1 MFAKKMLVALLIGAF
16 TFVTFAQDS
25 KRVYL
30 GVRAGAGLGLST
42 LLGEWEKEIT
52 EDGGKITRGGA
63 SFDVAPFV
71 SLQLADVFAL
81 QTELLFTKFGVGYEF
96 NESDS
101 YYDDYYD
108 ETISYSYEEVAK
120 YSRSAMVIPVLA
132 KLTFRPENLSI
143 SAFVGPHFAINI
155 GDWKVV
161 ENGSWSD
168 SDGENEKWDTTYTQT
183 EAKFKEDMGFTELKY
198 PPVGLTAGVSFGF
211 AAGPGNL
218 FFDIRFLTDLGAVKG
233 EYLSR
238 YDDDDNELPVP
249 VKKEE
254 DFFRRAKLSFTV
266 GYEFGA
272 GSR

>member
-16 TFVTFAQDS
+16 TCVTFAQDS
-25 KRVYL
+25 KLVYL
-30 GVRAGAGLGLST
+30 GVRAGAGVGLSAMS
-42 LLGEWEKEIT
+42 EEEEKDIT

-71 SLQLADVFAL
+71 SIQLADVFAL
-81 QTELLFTKFGVGYEF
+81 QTELLFTKFGAGYKWE
-96 NESDS
+96 ESGF
-101 YYDDYYD
+101 D
-108 ETISYSYEEVAK
+108 EEYGSWSEEEEYKISRNAL
-120 YSRSAMVIPVLA
+120 VIPILA
-132 KLTFRPENLSI
+132 KMTFRPENLSI

-155 GDWKVV
+155 GKYKIS
-161 ENGSWSD
+161 ENETWTE
-168 SDGENEKWDTTYTQT
+168 DGQTESEKWDTTLTDDELKKMFGY
-183 EAKFKEDMGFTELKY
+183 TELKY

-218 FFDIRFLTDLGAVKG
+218 FFDFRFLTDLGMAKSTRMSNYDDKTD
-233 EYLSR
+233 EYL
-238 YDDDDNELPVP
+238 EIP

-254 DFFRRAKLSFTV
+254 DFMRRSKLSFTV